1 MNIRRGDIWMAD
13 LTSHQAEANGKI
25 RPVVIVQNNV
35 GNDRSDSFIAAVITS
50 KKKKPMPT
58 HVYMRMCCGLRKD
71 STILC
76 EHLVTVTQSMLIK
89 QIGTI
94 VNTKYERML
103 NNALCASLQLNGW
116 RWSK

>member
-1 MNIRRGDIWMAD
+1 MAN
-13 LTSHQAEANGKI
+13 LTADPVETNGKV

-35 GNDRSDSFIAAVITS
+35 GNDCSNSFIAAIITS

-58 HVYMRMCCGLRKD
+58 HVYMRMCCGLRKN

-76 EHLVTVTQSMLIK
+76 EHLVTLNQSMLIS

-94 VNTKYERML
+94 VNTKYERLL
-103 NNALCASLQLNGW
+103 NNALCVSLQLNGW
-116 RWSK
+116 RWNK